1 MAKTGEKNLWNI
13 LKPITTDAL
22 LHILTIYFNCF
33 YIGKTDIYAYFCKI
47 FAYKTKYRI

>member
-13 LKPITTDAL
+13 LSQTIVDTQ
-22 LHILTIYFNCF
+22 LHIRTIYFNCF

-47 FAYKTKYRI
+47 FAF